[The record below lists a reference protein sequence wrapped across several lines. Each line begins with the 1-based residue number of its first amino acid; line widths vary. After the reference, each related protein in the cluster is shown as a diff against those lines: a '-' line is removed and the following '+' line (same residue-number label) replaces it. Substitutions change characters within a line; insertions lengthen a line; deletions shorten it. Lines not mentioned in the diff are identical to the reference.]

1 MTSLYLDPP
10 GEEQRPLLDEDED
23 AEGISMVEQIQE
35 LQLKMETLE
44 NRLKDTI
51 DSTLNREEGLRASIE
66 TMVKEAKECVDIKLQ
81 RFDQVLVDCLKRRD
95 KRWGVELEKTR
106 NKNRSSWRPASFST
120 GKNSKE
126 LSLRL
131 SCPLI
136 TRQRLRISSAHRCSH
151 PPSAFRI
158 LPTIIEHFVL
168 GGDQTWWKTRL
179 CGASLVHVTQG
190 WPVAVMNEASVKLP
204 PVPLFDAQP
213 ELVRPLLQK
222 WPTVWTDSTGAT
234 DVIKH
239 KILTTDEL
247 PVRKRAYR
255 VSPQKQAVIEEQI
268 KKMLKN
274 GVIEPSTSAWA
285 SPVVLTPKKDGTLR
299 FCVDFRGLNA
309 KTHHDAYPMPLIHE
323 ILESLHGAQYFSSL
337 DLQSGYWQVA
347 MDEESKQKNSYYHTL
362 RPISI

>member
-1 MTSLYLDPP
+1 MTSLYLDPR
-10 GEEQRPLLDEDED
+10 GEEQRPLLDED

-136 TRQRLRISSAHRCSH
+136 TRQRLRISSQVQSPTQCIQDFAYDHRALCLRWR
-151 PPSAFRI
+151 PDMVEDEIVRRI
-158 LPTIIEHFVL
+158 LSACNP
-168 GGDQTWWKTRL
+168 RL
-179 CGASLVHVTQG
+179 ASG
-190 WPVAVMNEASVKLP
+190 S
-204 PVPLFDAQP
+204 
-213 ELVRPLLQK
+213 
-222 WPTVWTDSTGAT
+222 
-234 DVIKH
+234 
-239 KILTTDEL
+239 DE
-247 PVRKRAYR
+247 
-255 VSPQKQAVIEEQI
+255 
-268 KKMLKN
+268 
-274 GVIEPSTSAWA
+274 
-285 SPVVLTPKKDGTLR
+285 
-299 FCVDFRGLNA
+299 
-309 KTHHDAYPMPLIHE
+309 
-323 ILESLHGAQYFSSL
+323 
-337 DLQSGYWQVA
+337 
-347 MDEESKQKNSYYHTL
+347 
-362 RPISI
+362 